1 MLAPAS
7 GLHLSLRHE
16 LDSTPML
23 LHTHD
28 SVMAPVHCS
37 SNIPKG
43 STWRSAADVIPQ
55 VIDYLLK
62 KGYTKTEETLREE
75 SKTLEDIAKG
85 LKPAS
90 VRIPTEKY
98 SLAYRLLKSW
108 VESNLDIY
116 KVSQSASS

>member
-1 MLAPAS
+1 M
-7 GLHLSLRHE
+7 
-16 LDSTPML
+16 
-23 LHTHD
+23 
-28 SVMAPVHCS
+28 
-37 SNIPKG
+37 
-43 STWRSAADVIPQ
+43 PQ

-85 LKPAS
+85 LKPMS

-108 VESNLDIY
+108 VETNLDIY
-116 KVSQSASS
+116 KVTFSARNLDSAPY

>member
-1 MLAPAS
+1 MYCC
-7 GLHLSLRHE
+7 
-16 LDSTPML
+16 DS
-23 LHTHD
+23 
-28 SVMAPVHCS
+28 SWS
-37 SNIPKG
+37 
-43 STWRSAADVIPQ
+43 STWRPIADAIPQ

-85 LKPAS
+85 LKPPS

-116 KVSQSASS
+116 KVTHSVSI